1 MRIKLERPTQVDK
14 EQNKKEEKEVL
25 GLAVAFI
32 RTRMADCKVNCIME
46 TMEEVASNLDVELL
60 DVIVDR
66 SGSKHIDRKEL
77 DDLYEW
83 LDVAPVNLL
92 LLESLSDIT
101 DDEADLERFK
111 QDMDKYHVIA
121 LCLKDH
127 TVYYP
132 ESMEEEMDTDK
143 E

>member
-1 MRIKLERPTQVDK
+1 MRIKLERPTQV
-14 EQNKKEEKEVL
+14 KKEENKYL
-25 GLAVAFI
+25 GLAFI

-46 TMEEVASNLDVELL
+46 TMEEVANELQVELL

-66 SGSKHIDRKEL
+66 SGSKHVDRKEM
-77 DDLYEW
+77 DALYEW
-83 LDVAPVNLL
+83 LDVVPVNLL
-92 LLESLSDIT
+92 LLENLSDIT
-101 DDEADLERFK
+101 DDEEDLKRFK
-111 QDMDKYHVIA
+111 EDMNDRNIIA

>member
-1 MRIKLERPTQVDK
+1 MKIKLERPTRDSEKQI
-14 EQNKKEEKEVL
+14 KKEKNKYL
-25 GLAVAFI
+25 GLAFI
-32 RTRMADCKVNCIME
+32 RTRMADCKVNCIAE
-46 TMEEVASNLDVELL
+46 TMEEVANDLEVDLL

-83 LDVAPVNLL
+83 FEVAPVNLL
-92 LLESLSDIT
+92 LLESISDIT

-111 QDMDKYHVIA
+111 QDLDKYHVIV

-132 ESMEEEMDTDK
+132 ESMEVEMDTDK